1 METFYDYVTVALFAA
16 FAVLLLQRSVM
27 QPPPDSLWAYLPPA
41 VACAAANQAGNAGH
55 DALAVCLI
63 LATVVY
69 AFKVLQ
75 VRVRW

>member
-16 FAVLLLQRSVM
+16 LAVLLLQRSAM

-41 VACAAANQAGNAGH
+41 IACAVANQVGNAGY
-55 DALAVCLI
+55 DIVAVGLI
-63 LATVVY
+63 VGTAIY